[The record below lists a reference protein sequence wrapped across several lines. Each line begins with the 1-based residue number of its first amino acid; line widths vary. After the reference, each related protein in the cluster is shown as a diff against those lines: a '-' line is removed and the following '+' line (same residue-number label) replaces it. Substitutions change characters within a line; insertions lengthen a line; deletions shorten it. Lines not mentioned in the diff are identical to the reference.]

1 MKFLK
6 FLKFLKKIIL
16 GTIFFVIKEIFS
28 FLIKGFLF
36 LVILL
41 GIGGI
46 VLNEFFQKNK
56 IVIENESYIELDLA
70 REFKEKNKNLPE
82 ILKNEDI
89 NFYSLLKTFD
99 SIEKD
104 EKIKGVILKLDNLAL
119 NRGQIEELSEKLTSL
134 KEKNKIVYSYMTS
147 VDNRN
152 YSLAAK
158 SSEIFMPP
166 AMSANVNITGYYAEM
181 MYYKNLADRL
191 GIKVNVVHV
200 GDYKSCGEQYVK
212 DKMSPEYRENMERL
226 LNKVYD
232 NFVEDISED
241 RKLNKNLINER
252 ILAGDL
258 MVSEPYQLKKLGMV
272 DELMYYEQIKEFLGE
287 KKIVSL
293 EKYAQYVQSS
303 KKIDKKNSDKIA
315 IIYGEGTILM
325 GEEPRNL
332 SDQLTPNVIVSEL
345 DKALKDKN
353 VKGIV
358 LRINSPGGSALASAI
373 INNKIK
379 EVNKVKPVYVSIGG
393 VAASGGYYISANAKK
408 IFADKESLTGSI
420 GVVSLIPNIKELV
433 GKIDINVEELKKG
446 EYADIYSLTN
456 EVNKDKLD
464 KIYASNLKVYDE
476 FLNVVS
482 EGRDLNREYVHSIA
496 QGKVWLG
503 EEALELKLV
512 DEIGGIEATISGL
525 AKDLNLT
532 SYNVIEISESLD
544 YNSIL
549 KKYLPLMKISEK
561 IKSTFIEKELYFK
574 SLYYFPYN
582 I

>member
-1 MKFLK
+1 MKI
-6 FLKFLKKIIL
+6 LKFLKKIIL
-16 GTIFFVIKEIFS
+16 GTIFFITKEIFS

-36 LVILL
+36 LIIIL
-41 GIGGI
+41 GISGV
-46 VLNEFFQKNK
+46 VLNEFFKKDN
-56 IVIENESYIELDLA
+56 IIIENESYIEIDLA
-70 REFKEKNKNLPE
+70 REFREKTKNLPE
-82 ILKNEDI
+82 ILKNEDV

-119 NRGQIEELSEKLTSL
+119 NRGQIEELSKKIASL
-134 KEKNKIVYSYMTS
+134 KSNNKIIYSYMTS

-152 YSLAAK
+152 YSLATK
-158 SSEIFMPP
+158 SNEIFMPP
-166 AMSANVNITGYYAEM
+166 AMSANVNITGYYTEM
-181 MYYKNLADRL
+181 MYYKNLADKL

-200 GDYKSCGEQYVK
+200 GDYKSYGEQYVK
-212 DKMSPEYRENMERL
+212 DKMSPEYKENMERL

-232 NFVEDISED
+232 NFVDNISED
-241 RKLNKNLINER
+241 RRLNKNLINER

-272 DELMYYEQIKEFLGE
+272 DELMYYEQIKEFVG
-287 KKIVSL
+287 KKKVISL
-293 EKYAQYVQSS
+293 DKYLQYVYDN
-303 KKIDKKNSDKIA
+303 KKSTKKNNDKIA
-315 IIYGEGTILM
+315 IIYAEGTILM

-332 SDQLTPNVIVSEL
+332 SDQLTPNTIITEL
-345 DKALKDKN
+345 DKALKNKN
-353 VKGIV
+353 IKGIV
-358 LRINSPGGSALASAI
+358 LRVNSPGGSALASAV

-393 VAASGGYYISANAKK
+393 IAASGGYYISADAKK
-408 IFADKESLTGSI
+408 IFADKGSLTGSI
-420 GVVSLIPNIKELV
+420 GVVSLIPNVKELV
-433 GKIDINVEELKKG
+433 EKIDINIEELKKG

-456 EVNKDKLD
+456 EVTKDKLD

-512 DEIGGIEATISGL
+512 DEIGGIEDTISNL

-532 SYNVIEISESLD
+532 HYDVIEISESLD

-549 KKYLPLMKISEK
+549 KKYIPLIEVNDKIQS
-561 IKSTFIEKELYFK
+561 IFVEKELYFK

>member
-1 MKFLK
+1 MKI
-6 FLKFLKKIIL
+6 LKFLKKIIL
-16 GTIFFVIKEIFS
+16 GTIFFITKEIFS

-36 LVILL
+36 LIIIL
-41 GIGGI
+41 GISGV
-46 VLNEFFQKNK
+46 VLNEFFKKDN
-56 IVIENESYIELDLA
+56 IIIENESYIEIDLA
-70 REFKEKNKNLPE
+70 REFREKTKNLPE
-82 ILKNEDI
+82 ILKNEDV

-119 NRGQIEELSEKLTSL
+119 NRGQIEELSKKIASL
-134 KEKNKIVYSYMTS
+134 KSNNKIIYSYMTS

-152 YSLAAK
+152 YSLATK
-158 SSEIFMPP
+158 SNEIFMPP
-166 AMSANVNITGYYAEM
+166 TMSANVNITGYYTEM
-181 MYYKNLADRL
+181 MYYKNLADKL

-200 GDYKSCGEQYVK
+200 GDYKSYGEQYVK
-212 DKMSPEYRENMERL
+212 DKMSPEYKENMERL

-232 NFVEDISED
+232 NFVDNISED
-241 RKLNKNLINER
+241 RRLNKNLINER

-272 DELMYYEQIKEFLGE
+272 DELMYYEQIKEFVG
-287 KKIVSL
+287 KKKVISL
-293 EKYAQYVQSS
+293 DKYLQYVYDN
-303 KKIDKKNSDKIA
+303 KKSTKKNNDKIA
-315 IIYGEGTILM
+315 IIYAEGTILM

-332 SDQLTPNVIVSEL
+332 SDQLTPNTIITEL
-345 DKALKDKN
+345 DKALKNKN
-353 VKGIV
+353 IKGIV
-358 LRINSPGGSALASAI
+358 LRVNSPGGSALASAV

-393 VAASGGYYISANAKK
+393 IAASGGYYISADAKK
-408 IFADKESLTGSI
+408 IFADKGSLTGSI
-420 GVVSLIPNIKELV
+420 GVVSLIPNVKELV
-433 GKIDINVEELKKG
+433 EKIDINIEELKKG

-456 EVNKDKLD
+456 EVTKDKLD

-512 DEIGGIEATISGL
+512 DEIGGIEDTISNL

-532 SYNVIEISESLD
+532 HYDVIEISESLD

-549 KKYLPLMKISEK
+549 KKYIPLIEVNDKIQS
-561 IKSTFIEKELYFK
+561 IFVEKELYFK

>member
-1 MKFLK
+1 MKI
-6 FLKFLKKIIL
+6 LKFLKKIIL
-16 GTIFFVIKEIFS
+16 GTIFFITKEIFS

-36 LVILL
+36 LIIIL
-41 GIGGI
+41 GISGV
-46 VLNEFFQKNK
+46 VLNEFFKKDN
-56 IVIENESYIELDLA
+56 IIIENESYIEIDLA
-70 REFKEKNKNLPE
+70 REFREKTKNLPE
-82 ILKNEDI
+82 ILKNEDV

-119 NRGQIEELSEKLTSL
+119 NRGQIEELSKKIASL
-134 KEKNKIVYSYMTS
+134 KSNNKIIYSYMTS

-152 YSLAAK
+152 YSLATK
-158 SSEIFMPP
+158 SNEIFMPP
-166 AMSANVNITGYYAEM
+166 AMSANVNITGYYTEM
-181 MYYKNLADRL
+181 MYYKNLADKL

-200 GDYKSCGEQYVK
+200 GDYKSYGEQYVK
-212 DKMSPEYRENMERL
+212 DKMSPEYKENMERL

-232 NFVEDISED
+232 NFVDNISED
-241 RKLNKNLINER
+241 RRLNKNLINER

-272 DELMYYEQIKEFLGE
+272 DELMYYEQIKEFVG
-287 KKIVSL
+287 KKKVISL
-293 EKYAQYVQSS
+293 DKYLQYVYDN
-303 KKIDKKNSDKIA
+303 KKSTKKNNDKIA
-315 IIYGEGTILM
+315 IIYAEGTILM

-332 SDQLTPNVIVSEL
+332 SDQLTPNTIIAEL
-345 DKALKDKN
+345 DKALKNKN
-353 VKGIV
+353 IKGIV
-358 LRINSPGGSALASAI
+358 LRVNSPGGSALASAV

-393 VAASGGYYISANAKK
+393 IAASGGYYISADAKK
-408 IFADKESLTGSI
+408 IFADKGSLTGSI
-420 GVVSLIPNIKELV
+420 GVVSLIPNVKELV
-433 GKIDINVEELKKG
+433 EKIDINIEELKKG

-456 EVNKDKLD
+456 EVTKDKLD

-512 DEIGGIEATISGL
+512 DKIGGIEDTISNL

-532 SYNVIEISESLD
+532 HYDVIEISESLD

-549 KKYLPLMKISEK
+549 KKYIPLIEVNDKIQS
-561 IKSTFIEKELYFK
+561 IFVEKELYFK

>member
-1 MKFLK
+1 MKILK
-6 FLKFLKKIIL
+6 LLKKIIL
-16 GTIFFVIKEIFS
+16 GTIFFITKEIFS

-36 LVILL
+36 LIIIL
-41 GIGGI
+41 GISGV
-46 VLNEFFQKNK
+46 VLNEFFKKDN
-56 IVIENESYIELDLA
+56 IIIENESYIEIDLA
-70 REFKEKNKNLPE
+70 REFREKTKNLPE

-89 NFYSLLKTFD
+89 NFYSLLKTFN

-104 EKIKGVILKLDNLAL
+104 EQIKGVILKLDNLTL
-119 NRGQIEELSEKLTSL
+119 NRGQIEELNEKLTSL
-134 KEKNKIVYSYMTS
+134 KNNNKIIYSYMTS

-152 YSLAAK
+152 YSLATK

-166 AMSANVNITGYYAEM
+166 VMSANVNITGYYAEM
-181 MYYKNLADRL
+181 MYYKNLADKL

-200 GDYKSCGEQYVK
+200 GDYKSYGEQYVK
-212 DKMSPEYRENMERL
+212 DKMSPEYKENMERL
-226 LNKVYD
+226 LNKIFD
-232 NFVEDISED
+232 NFVDNISED
-241 RKLNKNLINER
+241 RRLNKNLINER

-272 DELMYYEQIKEFLGE
+272 DELMYYEQIKEFVG
-287 KKIVSL
+287 KKKVISL
-293 EKYAQYVQSS
+293 DKYLQYVYDN
-303 KKIDKKNSDKIA
+303 KKSTKKNNNKIA
-315 IIYGEGTILM
+315 IIYAEGTILM

-332 SDQLTPNVIVSEL
+332 SDQLTPNTIIAEL
-345 DKALKDKN
+345 DKALKNKN
-353 VKGIV
+353 IKGIV
-358 LRINSPGGSALASAI
+358 LRVNSPGGSALASAL

-393 VAASGGYYISANAKK
+393 IAASGGYYISADAKK
-408 IFADKESLTGSI
+408 IFADKGSLTGSI
-420 GVVSLIPNIKELV
+420 GVVSLIPNIKKLV
-433 GKIDINVEELKKG
+433 EKIDINIEELKKG

-456 EVNKDKLD
+456 EVTKDKLD

-503 EEALELKLV
+503 EEAFELKLV
-512 DEIGGIEATISGL
+512 DKIGGMEDTISNL

-532 SYNVIEISESLD
+532 HYDVIEISESLD

-549 KKYLPLMKISEK
+549 KKYIPLIEVNDKIQS
-561 IKSTFIEKELYFK
+561 IFFEKELYFK

>member
-1 MKFLK
+1 MKI
-6 FLKFLKKIIL
+6 LKFLKKIIL
-16 GTIFFVIKEIFS
+16 GTIFFITKEIFS

-36 LVILL
+36 LIIIL
-41 GIGGI
+41 GISGV
-46 VLNEFFQKNK
+46 VLNEFFKKDN
-56 IVIENESYIELDLA
+56 IIIENESYIEIDLA
-70 REFKEKNKNLPE
+70 REFREKTKNLPE
-82 ILKNEDI
+82 ILKNEDV

-119 NRGQIEELSEKLTSL
+119 NRGQIEELSKKIASL
-134 KEKNKIVYSYMTS
+134 KSNNKIIYSYMTS

-152 YSLAAK
+152 YSLASK
-158 SSEIFMPP
+158 SNEIFMPP
-166 AMSANVNITGYYAEM
+166 AMSANVNITGYYTEM
-181 MYYKNLADRL
+181 MYYKNLADKL

-200 GDYKSCGEQYVK
+200 GDYKSYGEQYVK
-212 DKMSPEYRENMERL
+212 DKMSPEYKENMERL

-232 NFVEDISED
+232 NFVDNISED
-241 RKLNKNLINER
+241 RRLNKNLINER

-272 DELMYYEQIKEFLGE
+272 DELMYYEQIKEFVG
-287 KKIVSL
+287 KKKVISL
-293 EKYAQYVQSS
+293 DKYLQYVYDN
-303 KKIDKKNSDKIA
+303 KKSTKKNNDKIA
-315 IIYGEGTILM
+315 IIYAEGTILM

-332 SDQLTPNVIVSEL
+332 SDQLTPNTIITEL
-345 DKALKDKN
+345 DKALKNKN
-353 VKGIV
+353 IKGIV
-358 LRINSPGGSALASAI
+358 LRVNSPGGSALASAV

-379 EVNKVKPVYVSIGG
+379 EVDKVKPVYVSIGG
-393 VAASGGYYISANAKK
+393 IAASGGYYISADAKK
-408 IFADKESLTGSI
+408 IFADKGSLTGSI
-420 GVVSLIPNIKELV
+420 GVVSLIPNVKELV
-433 GKIDINVEELKKG
+433 EKIDINIEELKKG

-456 EVNKDKLD
+456 EVTKDKLD

-512 DEIGGIEATISGL
+512 DEIGGIEDTISNL

-532 SYNVIEISESLD
+532 HYDVIEISESLD

-549 KKYLPLMKISEK
+549 KKYIPLIEVNDKIQS
-561 IKSTFIEKELYFK
+561 IFVEKELYFK

>member
-1 MKFLK
+1 MKI
-6 FLKFLKKIIL
+6 LKFLKKIIL
-16 GTIFFVIKEIFS
+16 GTIFFITKEIFS

-36 LVILL
+36 LIIIL
-41 GIGGI
+41 GISGV
-46 VLNEFFQKNK
+46 VLNEFFKKDN
-56 IVIENESYIELDLA
+56 IIIENESYIEIDLA
-70 REFKEKNKNLPE
+70 REFREKTKNLPE
-82 ILKNEDI
+82 ILKNEDV

-119 NRGQIEELSEKLTSL
+119 NRGQIEELSKKITSL
-134 KEKNKIVYSYMTS
+134 KSNNKIIYSYMTS

-152 YSLAAK
+152 YSLATK
-158 SSEIFMPP
+158 SNEIFMPP
-166 AMSANVNITGYYAEM
+166 AMSANVNITGYYTEM
-181 MYYKNLADRL
+181 MYYKNLADKL

-200 GDYKSCGEQYVK
+200 GDYKSYGEQYVK
-212 DKMSPEYRENMERL
+212 DKMSPEYKENMERL

-232 NFVEDISED
+232 NFVDNISED
-241 RKLNKNLINER
+241 RRLNKNLINER

-272 DELMYYEQIKEFLGE
+272 DELMYYEQIKEFVG
-287 KKIVSL
+287 KKKVISL
-293 EKYAQYVQSS
+293 DKYLQYVYDN
-303 KKIDKKNSDKIA
+303 KKSTKKNNDKIA
-315 IIYGEGTILM
+315 IIYAEGTILM

-332 SDQLTPNVIVSEL
+332 SDQLTPNTIIAEL
-345 DKALKDKN
+345 DKALKNKN
-353 VKGIV
+353 IKGIV
-358 LRINSPGGSALASAI
+358 LRVNSPGGSALASAV

-379 EVNKVKPVYVSIGG
+379 EVDKVKPVYVSIGG
-393 VAASGGYYISANAKK
+393 IAASGGYYISADAKK
-408 IFADKESLTGSI
+408 IFADKGSLTGSI
-420 GVVSLIPNIKELV
+420 GVVSLIPNVKELV
-433 GKIDINVEELKKG
+433 EKIDINIEELKKG

-456 EVNKDKLD
+456 EVTKDKLD

-512 DEIGGIEATISGL
+512 DEIGGIEDTISNL

-532 SYNVIEISESLD
+532 HYDIIEISESLD

-549 KKYLPLMKISEK
+549 KKYIPLIEVSDKIQS
-561 IKSTFIEKELYFK
+561 IFVEKELYFK

>member
-1 MKFLK
+1 MKI
-6 FLKFLKKIIL
+6 LKFLKKIIL
-16 GTIFFVIKEIFS
+16 GTIFFITKEIFS

-36 LVILL
+36 LIIIL
-41 GIGGI
+41 GISGV
-46 VLNEFFQKNK
+46 VLNEFFKKDN
-56 IVIENESYIELDLA
+56 IIIENESYIEIDLA
-70 REFKEKNKNLPE
+70 REFREKTKNLPE
-82 ILKNEDI
+82 ILKNEDV

-119 NRGQIEELSEKLTSL
+119 NRGQIEELSKKIASL
-134 KEKNKIVYSYMTS
+134 KSNNKIIYSYMTS

-152 YSLAAK
+152 YSLATK
-158 SSEIFMPP
+158 SNEIFMPP
-166 AMSANVNITGYYAEM
+166 VMSANVNITGYYTEM
-181 MYYKNLADRL
+181 MYYKNLADKL
-191 GIKVNVVHV
+191 GIKVNVIHV
-200 GDYKSCGEQYVK
+200 GDYKSYGEQYVK
-212 DKMSPEYRENMERL
+212 DKMSPEYKENMERL

-232 NFVEDISED
+232 NFVDNISED
-241 RKLNKNLINER
+241 RRLNKNLINER

-272 DELMYYEQIKEFLGE
+272 DELMYYEQIKEFVG
-287 KKIVSL
+287 KKKVISL
-293 EKYAQYVQSS
+293 DKYLQYVYDN
-303 KKIDKKNSDKIA
+303 KKSTKKNNDKIA
-315 IIYGEGTILM
+315 IIYAEGTILM

-332 SDQLTPNVIVSEL
+332 SDQLTPNTIIAEL
-345 DKALKDKN
+345 DKALKNKN
-353 VKGIV
+353 IKGIV
-358 LRINSPGGSALASAI
+358 LRVNSPGGSALASAV

-379 EVNKVKPVYVSIGG
+379 EVDKVKPVYVSIGG
-393 VAASGGYYISANAKK
+393 IAASGGYYISADAKK
-408 IFADKESLTGSI
+408 IFADKGSLTGSI
-420 GVVSLIPNIKELV
+420 GVVSLIPNVKELV
-433 GKIDINVEELKKG
+433 EKIDINIEELKKG

-456 EVNKDKLD
+456 EATKDKLD

-512 DEIGGIEATISGL
+512 DKIGGIEDTISNL

-532 SYNVIEISESLD
+532 HYDVIEISESLD

-549 KKYLPLMKISEK
+549 KKYIPLIEVNDKIQS
-561 IKSTFIEKELYFK
+561 IFVEKELYFK

>member
-1 MKFLK
+1 MKILR
-6 FLKFLKKIIL
+6 FLKKIIL
-16 GTIFFVIKEIFS
+16 GTIFFITKEIFS

-36 LVILL
+36 LIIIL
-41 GIGGI
+41 GISGV
-46 VLNEFFQKNK
+46 VLNEFFKKDN
-56 IVIENESYIELDLA
+56 IIIENESYIEIDLA
-70 REFKEKNKNLPE
+70 REFREKTKNLPE
-82 ILKNEDI
+82 ILKNEDV

-119 NRGQIEELSEKLTSL
+119 NRGQIEELSKKIASL
-134 KEKNKIVYSYMTS
+134 KSNNKIIYSYMTS

-152 YSLAAK
+152 YSLATK
-158 SSEIFMPP
+158 SNEIFMPP
-166 AMSANVNITGYYAEM
+166 AMSANVNITGYYTEM
-181 MYYKNLADRL
+181 MYYKNLADKL
-191 GIKVNVVHV
+191 GIKVNVIHV
-200 GDYKSCGEQYVK
+200 GDYKSYGEQYVK
-212 DKMSPEYRENMERL
+212 DKMSPEYKENMERL

-232 NFVEDISED
+232 NFVDNISED
-241 RKLNKNLINER
+241 RRLNKNLINER

-272 DELMYYEQIKEFLGE
+272 DELMYYEQIKEFVG
-287 KKIVSL
+287 KKKVISL
-293 EKYAQYVQSS
+293 DKYLQYVYDN
-303 KKIDKKNSDKIA
+303 KKSTKKNNDKIA
-315 IIYGEGTILM
+315 IIYAEGTILM

-332 SDQLTPNVIVSEL
+332 SDQLTPNTIIAEL
-345 DKALKDKN
+345 DKALKNKN
-353 VKGIV
+353 IKGIV
-358 LRINSPGGSALASAI
+358 LRVNSPGGSALASAV

-379 EVNKVKPVYVSIGG
+379 EVDKVKPVYVSIGG
-393 VAASGGYYISANAKK
+393 IAASGGYYISADAKK
-408 IFADKESLTGSI
+408 IFADKGSLTGSI
-420 GVVSLIPNIKELV
+420 GVVSLIPNVKELV
-433 GKIDINVEELKKG
+433 EKIDINIEELKKG

-456 EVNKDKLD
+456 EVTKDKLD

-512 DEIGGIEATISGL
+512 DEIGGIEDTISNL

-532 SYNVIEISESLD
+532 HYDIIEISESLD

-549 KKYLPLMKISEK
+549 KKYIPLIEVNDKIQS
-561 IKSTFIEKELYFK
+561 IFVEKELYFK

>member
-1 MKFLK
+1 MKILR
-6 FLKFLKKIIL
+6 FLKKIIL
-16 GTIFFVIKEIFS
+16 GTIFFITKEIFS

-36 LVILL
+36 LIIIL
-41 GIGGI
+41 GISGV
-46 VLNEFFQKNK
+46 VLNEFFKKDN
-56 IVIENESYIELDLA
+56 IIIENESYIEIDLA
-70 REFKEKNKNLPE
+70 REFREKTKNLPE
-82 ILKNEDI
+82 ILKNEDV

-119 NRGQIEELSEKLTSL
+119 NRGQIEELSKKIASL
-134 KEKNKIVYSYMTS
+134 KSNNKIIYSYMTS

-152 YSLAAK
+152 YSLATK
-158 SSEIFMPP
+158 SNEIFMPP
-166 AMSANVNITGYYAEM
+166 AMSANVNITGYYTEM
-181 MYYKNLADRL
+181 MYYKNLADKL
-191 GIKVNVVHV
+191 GIKVNVIHI
-200 GDYKSCGEQYVK
+200 GDYKSYGEQYVK
-212 DKMSPEYRENMERL
+212 DKMSPEYKENMERL

-232 NFVEDISED
+232 NFVDNISED
-241 RKLNKNLINER
+241 RRLNKNLINER

-272 DELMYYEQIKEFLGE
+272 DELMYYEQIKEFVG
-287 KKIVSL
+287 KKKVISL
-293 EKYAQYVQSS
+293 DKYLQYVYDN
-303 KKIDKKNSDKIA
+303 KKSTKKNNDKIA
-315 IIYGEGTILM
+315 IIYAEGTILM

-332 SDQLTPNVIVSEL
+332 SDQLTPNTIITEL
-345 DKALKDKN
+345 DKALKNKN
-353 VKGIV
+353 IKGIV
-358 LRINSPGGSALASAI
+358 LRVNSPGGSALASAV

-393 VAASGGYYISANAKK
+393 IAASGGYYISADAKK
-408 IFADKESLTGSI
+408 IFADKGSLTGSI
-420 GVVSLIPNIKELV
+420 GVVSLIPNVKELV
-433 GKIDINVEELKKG
+433 EKIDINIEELKKG

-456 EVNKDKLD
+456 EVTKDKLD

-512 DEIGGIEATISGL
+512 DEIGGIEDTISNL

-532 SYNVIEISESLD
+532 HYDVIEISESLD

-549 KKYLPLMKISEK
+549 KKYIPLIEVNDKIQS
-561 IKSTFIEKELYFK
+561 IFVEKELYFK

>member
-1 MKFLK
+1 MKILR
-6 FLKFLKKIIL
+6 FLKKIIL
-16 GTIFFVIKEIFS
+16 GTIFFITKEIFS

-36 LVILL
+36 LIIIL
-41 GIGGI
+41 GISGV
-46 VLNEFFQKNK
+46 VLNEFFKKDN
-56 IVIENESYIELDLA
+56 IIIENESYIEIDLA
-70 REFKEKNKNLPE
+70 REFREKTKNLPE
-82 ILKNEDI
+82 ILKNEDV

-119 NRGQIEELSEKLTSL
+119 NRGQIEELSKKIASL
-134 KEKNKIVYSYMTS
+134 KSNNKIIYSYMTS

-152 YSLAAK
+152 YSLASK
-158 SSEIFMPP
+158 SNEIFMPP
-166 AMSANVNITGYYAEM
+166 AMSANVNITGYYTEM
-181 MYYKNLADRL
+181 MYYKNLADKL
-191 GIKVNVVHV
+191 GIKVNVIHI
-200 GDYKSCGEQYVK
+200 GDYKSYGEQYVK
-212 DKMSPEYRENMERL
+212 DKMSPEYKENMERL

-232 NFVEDISED
+232 NFVDNISED
-241 RKLNKNLINER
+241 RRLNKNLINER

-272 DELMYYEQIKEFLGE
+272 DELMYYEQIKEFVG
-287 KKIVSL
+287 KKKVISL
-293 EKYAQYVQSS
+293 DKYLQYVYDN
-303 KKIDKKNSDKIA
+303 KKSTKKNNDKIA
-315 IIYGEGTILM
+315 IIYAEGTILM

-332 SDQLTPNVIVSEL
+332 SDQLTPNTIITEL
-345 DKALKDKN
+345 DKALKNKN
-353 VKGIV
+353 IKGIV
-358 LRINSPGGSALASAI
+358 LRVNSPGGSALASAV

-393 VAASGGYYISANAKK
+393 IAASGGYYISADAKK
-408 IFADKESLTGSI
+408 IFADKGSLTGSI
-420 GVVSLIPNIKELV
+420 GVVSLIPNVKELV
-433 GKIDINVEELKKG
+433 EKIDINIEELKKG

-456 EVNKDKLD
+456 EVTKDKLD

-512 DEIGGIEATISGL
+512 DKIGGIEDTISNL

-532 SYNVIEISESLD
+532 HYDVIEISESLD

-549 KKYLPLMKISEK
+549 KKYIPLIEVNDKIQS
-561 IKSTFIEKELYFK
+561 IFVEKELYFK

>member
-1 MKFLK
+1 MKILR
-6 FLKFLKKIIL
+6 FLKKIIL
-16 GTIFFVIKEIFS
+16 GTIFFITKEIFS

-36 LVILL
+36 LIIIL
-41 GIGGI
+41 GISGV
-46 VLNEFFQKNK
+46 VLNEFFKKDN
-56 IVIENESYIELDLA
+56 IIIENESYIEIDLA
-70 REFKEKNKNLPE
+70 REFREKTKNLPE
-82 ILKNEDI
+82 ILKNEDV

-119 NRGQIEELSEKLTSL
+119 NRGQIEELSKKIASL
-134 KEKNKIVYSYMTS
+134 KSNNKIIYSYMTS

-152 YSLAAK
+152 YSLATK
-158 SSEIFMPP
+158 SNEIFMPP
-166 AMSANVNITGYYAEM
+166 AMSANVNITGYYTEM
-181 MYYKNLADRL
+181 MYYKNLADKL

-200 GDYKSCGEQYVK
+200 GDYKSYGEQYVK
-212 DKMSPEYRENMERL
+212 DKMSPEYKENMERL

-232 NFVEDISED
+232 NFVDNISED
-241 RKLNKNLINER
+241 RRLNKNLINER

-258 MVSEPYQLKKLGMV
+258 IVSEPYQLKKLGMV
-272 DELMYYEQIKEFLGE
+272 DELMYYEQIKEFVG
-287 KKIVSL
+287 KKKVISL
-293 EKYAQYVQSS
+293 DKYLQYVYDN
-303 KKIDKKNSDKIA
+303 KKSTKKNNDKIA
-315 IIYGEGTILM
+315 IIYAEGTILM

-332 SDQLTPNVIVSEL
+332 SDQLTPNTIIAEL
-345 DKALKDKN
+345 DKALKNKN
-353 VKGIV
+353 IKGIV
-358 LRINSPGGSALASAI
+358 LRVNSPGGSALASAV

-379 EVNKVKPVYVSIGG
+379 EVDKVKPVYVSIGG
-393 VAASGGYYISANAKK
+393 IAASGGYYISADAKK
-408 IFADKESLTGSI
+408 IFADKGSLTGSI
-420 GVVSLIPNIKELV
+420 GVVSLIPNVKELV
-433 GKIDINVEELKKG
+433 EKIDINIEELKKG

-456 EVNKDKLD
+456 EVTKDKLD

-512 DEIGGIEATISGL
+512 DEIGGIEDTISNL

-532 SYNVIEISESLD
+532 HYDVIEISESLD

-549 KKYLPLMKISEK
+549 KKYIPLIEVNDKIQS
-561 IKSTFIEKELYFK
+561 IFVEKELYFK

>member
-1 MKFLK
+1 MKI
-6 FLKFLKKIIL
+6 LKFLKKIIL
-16 GTIFFVIKEIFS
+16 GTIFFITKEIFS

-36 LVILL
+36 LIIIL
-41 GIGGI
+41 GISGV
-46 VLNEFFQKNK
+46 VLNEFFKKDN
-56 IVIENESYIELDLA
+56 IIIENESYIEIDLA
-70 REFKEKNKNLPE
+70 REFREKTKNLPE
-82 ILKNEDI
+82 ILKNEDV

-119 NRGQIEELSEKLTSL
+119 NRGQIEELSKKIASL
-134 KEKNKIVYSYMTS
+134 KSNNKIIYSYMTS

-152 YSLAAK
+152 YSLATK
-158 SSEIFMPP
+158 SNEIFMPP
-166 AMSANVNITGYYAEM
+166 AMSANVNITGYYTEI
-181 MYYKNLADRL
+181 MYYKNLADKL
-191 GIKVNVVHV
+191 GIKVNVIHI
-200 GDYKSCGEQYVK
+200 GDYKSYGEQYVK
-212 DKMSPEYRENMERL
+212 DKMSPEYKENMERL

-232 NFVEDISED
+232 NFVDNISED
-241 RKLNKNLINER
+241 RRLNKNLINER

-272 DELMYYEQIKEFLGE
+272 DELMYYEQIKEFVG
-287 KKIVSL
+287 KKKVISL
-293 EKYAQYVQSS
+293 DKYLQYVYDN
-303 KKIDKKNSDKIA
+303 KKSTKKNNDKIA
-315 IIYGEGTILM
+315 IIYAEGTILM

-332 SDQLTPNVIVSEL
+332 SDQLTPNTIIAEL
-345 DKALKDKN
+345 DKALKNKN
-353 VKGIV
+353 IKGIV
-358 LRINSPGGSALASAI
+358 LRVNSPGGSALASAV

-393 VAASGGYYISANAKK
+393 IAASGGYYISADAKK

-433 GKIDINVEELKKG
+433 EKIDINIEELKKG

-456 EVNKDKLD
+456 EVTKDKLD

-512 DEIGGIEATISGL
+512 DEIGGIEDTISNL

-532 SYNVIEISESLD
+532 HYDVIEISESLD

-549 KKYLPLMKISEK
+549 KKYIPLIEVNDKIQS
-561 IKSTFIEKELYFK
+561 IFVEKELYFK

>member
-1 MKFLK
+1 MKI
-6 FLKFLKKIIL
+6 LKFLKKIIL
-16 GTIFFVIKEIFS
+16 GTIFFITKEIFS

-36 LVILL
+36 LIIIL
-41 GIGGI
+41 GISGV
-46 VLNEFFQKNK
+46 VLNEFFKKDN
-56 IVIENESYIELDLA
+56 IIIENESYIEIDLA
-70 REFKEKNKNLPE
+70 REFREKTKNLPE
-82 ILKNEDI
+82 ILKNEDV

-119 NRGQIEELSEKLTSL
+119 NRGQIEELSKKIASL
-134 KEKNKIVYSYMTS
+134 KSNNKIIYSYMTS

-152 YSLAAK
+152 YSLATK
-158 SSEIFMPP
+158 SNEIFMPP
-166 AMSANVNITGYYAEM
+166 AMSANVNITGYYTEM
-181 MYYKNLADRL
+181 MYYKNLADKL

-200 GDYKSCGEQYVK
+200 GDYKSYGEQYVK
-212 DKMSPEYRENMERL
+212 DKMSPEYKENMERL

-232 NFVEDISED
+232 NFVDNLSED
-241 RKLNKNLINER
+241 RRLNKNLINER

-272 DELMYYEQIKEFLGE
+272 DELMYYEQIKEFVG
-287 KKIVSL
+287 KKKVISL
-293 EKYAQYVQSS
+293 DKYLQYVYDN
-303 KKIDKKNSDKIA
+303 KKSTKKNNDKIA
-315 IIYGEGTILM
+315 IIYAEGTILM

-332 SDQLTPNVIVSEL
+332 SDQLTPNTIITEL
-345 DKALKDKN
+345 DKALKNKN
-353 VKGIV
+353 IKGIV
-358 LRINSPGGSALASAI
+358 LRVNSPGGSALASAV

-393 VAASGGYYISANAKK
+393 IAASGGYYISADAKK
-408 IFADKESLTGSI
+408 IFADKGSLTGSI

-433 GKIDINVEELKKG
+433 EKIDINIEELKKG

-456 EVNKDKLD
+456 EVTKDKLD

-512 DEIGGIEATISGL
+512 DEIGGIEDTISNL

-532 SYNVIEISESLD
+532 HYDVIEISESLD

-549 KKYLPLMKISEK
+549 KKYIPLIEVNDKIQS
-561 IKSTFIEKELYFK
+561 IFVEKELYFK

>member
-1 MKFLK
+1 MKILR
-6 FLKFLKKIIL
+6 FLKKIIL
-16 GTIFFVIKEIFS
+16 GTIFFITKEIFS

-36 LVILL
+36 LIIIL
-41 GIGGI
+41 GISGV
-46 VLNEFFQKNK
+46 VLNEFFKKDN
-56 IVIENESYIELDLA
+56 IIIENESYIEIDLA
-70 REFKEKNKNLPE
+70 REFREKTKNLPE
-82 ILKNEDI
+82 ILKNEDV

-119 NRGQIEELSEKLTSL
+119 NRGQIEELSKKIASL
-134 KEKNKIVYSYMTS
+134 KSNNKIIYSYMTS

-152 YSLAAK
+152 YSLATK
-158 SSEIFMPP
+158 SNEIFMPP
-166 AMSANVNITGYYAEM
+166 AMSANVNITGYYTEM
-181 MYYKNLADRL
+181 MYYKNLADKL

-200 GDYKSCGEQYVK
+200 GDYKSYGEQYVK
-212 DKMSPEYRENMERL
+212 DKMSPEYKENMERL

-232 NFVEDISED
+232 NFVDNISED
-241 RKLNKNLINER
+241 RRLNKNLINER

-272 DELMYYEQIKEFLGE
+272 DELMYYEQIKEFVG
-287 KKIVSL
+287 KKKVISL
-293 EKYAQYVQSS
+293 DKYLQYVYDN
-303 KKIDKKNSDKIA
+303 KKSTKKNNDKIA
-315 IIYGEGTILM
+315 IIYAEGTILM

-332 SDQLTPNVIVSEL
+332 SDQLTPNTIITEL
-345 DKALKDKN
+345 DKALKNKN
-353 VKGIV
+353 IKGIV
-358 LRINSPGGSALASAI
+358 LRVNSPGGSALASAV

-393 VAASGGYYISANAKK
+393 IAASGGYYISADAKK
-408 IFADKESLTGSI
+408 IFADKGSLTGSI

-433 GKIDINVEELKKG
+433 EKIDINIEELKKG

-456 EVNKDKLD
+456 EVTKDKLD

-512 DEIGGIEATISGL
+512 DEIGGIEDTISNL

-532 SYNVIEISESLD
+532 HYDVIEISESLD

-549 KKYLPLMKISEK
+549 KKYIPLIEVNDKIQS
-561 IKSTFIEKELYFK
+561 IFVEKELYFK

>member
-1 MKFLK
+1 MKI
-6 FLKFLKKIIL
+6 LKFLKKIIL
-16 GTIFFVIKEIFS
+16 GTIFFITKEIFS

-36 LVILL
+36 LIIIL
-41 GIGGI
+41 GISGV
-46 VLNEFFQKNK
+46 VLNEFFKKDN
-56 IVIENESYIELDLA
+56 IIIENESYIEIDLA
-70 REFKEKNKNLPE
+70 REFREKTKNLPE
-82 ILKNEDI
+82 ILKNEDV

-119 NRGQIEELSEKLTSL
+119 NRGQIEELSKKIASL
-134 KEKNKIVYSYMTS
+134 KSNNKIIYSYMTS

-152 YSLAAK
+152 YSLATK
-158 SSEIFMPP
+158 SNEIFMPP
-166 AMSANVNITGYYAEM
+166 AMSANVNITGYYTEM
-181 MYYKNLADRL
+181 MYYKNLTDKL
-191 GIKVNVVHV
+191 GIKVNVIHV
-200 GDYKSCGEQYVK
+200 GDYKSYGEQYVK
-212 DKMSPEYRENMERL
+212 DKMSPEYKENMERL

-232 NFVEDISED
+232 NFVDNISED
-241 RKLNKNLINER
+241 RRLNKNLINER

-272 DELMYYEQIKEFLGE
+272 DELMYYEQIKEFVG
-287 KKIVSL
+287 KKKVISL
-293 EKYAQYVQSS
+293 DKYLQYVYDN
-303 KKIDKKNSDKIA
+303 KKSTKKNNDKIA
-315 IIYGEGTILM
+315 IIYAEGTILM

-332 SDQLTPNVIVSEL
+332 SDQLTPNTIIAEL
-345 DKALKDKN
+345 DKALKNKN
-353 VKGIV
+353 IKGIV
-358 LRINSPGGSALASAI
+358 LRVNSPGGSALASAV

-379 EVNKVKPVYVSIGG
+379 EVDKVKPVYVSIGG
-393 VAASGGYYISANAKK
+393 IAASGGYYISADAKK

-420 GVVSLIPNIKELV
+420 GVVSLIPNVKELV
-433 GKIDINVEELKKG
+433 EKIDINIEELKKG

-456 EVNKDKLD
+456 EVTKDKLD

-512 DEIGGIEATISGL
+512 DEIGGIEDTISNL

-532 SYNVIEISESLD
+532 HYDVIEISESLD

-549 KKYLPLMKISEK
+549 KKYIPLIEVNDKIQS
-561 IKSTFIEKELYFK
+561 IFVEKELYFK

>member
-1 MKFLK
+1 MKILR
-6 FLKFLKKIIL
+6 FLKKIIL
-16 GTIFFVIKEIFS
+16 GTIFFITKEIFS

-36 LVILL
+36 LIIIL
-41 GIGGI
+41 GISGV
-46 VLNEFFQKNK
+46 VLNEFFKKDN
-56 IVIENESYIELDLA
+56 IIIENESYIEIDLA
-70 REFKEKNKNLPE
+70 REFREKTKNLPE
-82 ILKNEDI
+82 ILKNEDV

-119 NRGQIEELSEKLTSL
+119 NRGQIEELSKKIASL
-134 KEKNKIVYSYMTS
+134 KSNNKIIYSYMTS

-152 YSLAAK
+152 YSLATK
-158 SSEIFMPP
+158 SNEIFMPP
-166 AMSANVNITGYYAEM
+166 AMSANVNITGYYTEM
-181 MYYKNLADRL
+181 MYYKNLTDKL
-191 GIKVNVVHV
+191 GIKVNVIHV
-200 GDYKSCGEQYVK
+200 GDYKSYGEQYVK
-212 DKMSPEYRENMERL
+212 DKMSPEYKENMERL

-232 NFVEDISED
+232 NFVDNISED
-241 RKLNKNLINER
+241 RRLNKNLINER

-272 DELMYYEQIKEFLGE
+272 DELMYYEQIKEFVG
-287 KKIVSL
+287 KKKVISL
-293 EKYAQYVQSS
+293 DKYLQYVYDN
-303 KKIDKKNSDKIA
+303 KKSTKKNNDKIA
-315 IIYGEGTILM
+315 IIYAEGTILM

-332 SDQLTPNVIVSEL
+332 SDQLTPNTIIAEL
-345 DKALKDKN
+345 DKALKNKN
-353 VKGIV
+353 IKGIV
-358 LRINSPGGSALASAI
+358 LRVNSPGGSALASAV

-379 EVNKVKPVYVSIGG
+379 EVDKVKPVYVSIGG
-393 VAASGGYYISANAKK
+393 IAASGGYYISVDAKK
-408 IFADKESLTGSI
+408 IFADKGSLTGSI
-420 GVVSLIPNIKELV
+420 GVVSLIPNVKELV
-433 GKIDINVEELKKG
+433 EKIDINIEELKKG

-456 EVNKDKLD
+456 EVTKDKLD

-512 DEIGGIEATISGL
+512 DEIGGIEDTISNL

-532 SYNVIEISESLD
+532 HYDVIEISESLD

-549 KKYLPLMKISEK
+549 KKYIPLIEVNDKIQS
-561 IKSTFIEKELYFK
+561 IFVEKELYFK

>member
-1 MKFLK
+1 MKI
-6 FLKFLKKIIL
+6 LKFLKKIIL
-16 GTIFFVIKEIFS
+16 GTIFFITKEIFS

-36 LVILL
+36 LIIIL
-41 GIGGI
+41 GISGV
-46 VLNEFFQKNK
+46 VLNEFFKKDN
-56 IVIENESYIELDLA
+56 IIIENESYIEIDLA
-70 REFKEKNKNLPE
+70 REFREKTKNLPE
-82 ILKNEDI
+82 ILKNEDV

-119 NRGQIEELSEKLTSL
+119 NRGQIEELSKKIASL
-134 KEKNKIVYSYMTS
+134 KSNNKIIYSYMTS

-152 YSLAAK
+152 YSLATK
-158 SSEIFMPP
+158 SNEIFMPP
-166 AMSANVNITGYYAEM
+166 AMSANVNITGYYTEM
-181 MYYKNLADRL
+181 MYYKNLADKL

-200 GDYKSCGEQYVK
+200 GDYKSYGEQYVK
-212 DKMSPEYRENMERL
+212 DKMSPEYKENMERL
-226 LNKVYD
+226 LNKVYY
-232 NFVEDISED
+232 NFVDNISED
-241 RKLNKNLINER
+241 RRLNKNLINER

-272 DELMYYEQIKEFLGE
+272 DELMYYEQIKEFVG
-287 KKIVSL
+287 KKKVISL
-293 EKYAQYVQSS
+293 DKYLQYVYDN
-303 KKIDKKNSDKIA
+303 KKSTKKNNDKIA
-315 IIYGEGTILM
+315 IIYAEGTILM

-332 SDQLTPNVIVSEL
+332 SDQLTPNTIIAEL
-345 DKALKDKN
+345 DKALKNKN
-353 VKGIV
+353 IKGIV
-358 LRINSPGGSALASAI
+358 LRVNSPGGSALASAV

-393 VAASGGYYISANAKK
+393 IAASGGYYISADAKK
-408 IFADKESLTGSI
+408 IFADKGSLTGSI

-433 GKIDINVEELKKG
+433 EKIDINIEELKKG

-456 EVNKDKLD
+456 EVTKDKLD

-512 DEIGGIEATISGL
+512 DKIGGIEDTISNL

-532 SYNVIEISESLD
+532 HYDVIEISESLD

-549 KKYLPLMKISEK
+549 KKYIPLIEVNDKIQS
-561 IKSTFIEKELYFK
+561 IFVEKELYFK

>member
-1 MKFLK
+1 MKILR
-6 FLKFLKKIIL
+6 FLKKIIL
-16 GTIFFVIKEIFS
+16 GTIFFITKEIFS

-36 LVILL
+36 LIIIL
-41 GIGGI
+41 GISGV
-46 VLNEFFQKNK
+46 VLNEFFKKDN
-56 IVIENESYIELDLA
+56 IIIENESYIEIDLA
-70 REFKEKNKNLPE
+70 REFREKTKNLPE
-82 ILKNEDI
+82 ILKNEDV

-119 NRGQIEELSEKLTSL
+119 NRGQIEELSKKIASL
-134 KEKNKIVYSYMTS
+134 KSNNKIIYSYMTS

-152 YSLAAK
+152 YSLASK
-158 SSEIFMPP
+158 SNEIFMPP
-166 AMSANVNITGYYAEM
+166 AMSANVNITGYYTEM
-181 MYYKNLADRL
+181 MYYKNLADKL
-191 GIKVNVVHV
+191 GIKVNVIHV
-200 GDYKSCGEQYVK
+200 GDYKSYGEQYVK
-212 DKMSPEYRENMERL
+212 DKMSPEYKENMERL

-232 NFVEDISED
+232 NFVDNISED
-241 RKLNKNLINER
+241 RRLNKNLINER

-272 DELMYYEQIKEFLGE
+272 DELMYYEQIKEFVG
-287 KKIVSL
+287 KKKVISL
-293 EKYAQYVQSS
+293 DKYLQYVYDN
-303 KKIDKKNSDKIA
+303 KKSTKKNNDKIA
-315 IIYGEGTILM
+315 IIYAEGTILM

-332 SDQLTPNVIVSEL
+332 SDQLTPNTIITEL
-345 DKALKDKN
+345 DKALKNKN
-353 VKGIV
+353 IKGIV
-358 LRINSPGGSALASAI
+358 LRVNSPGGSALASAV

-393 VAASGGYYISANAKK
+393 IAASGGYYISADAKK

-420 GVVSLIPNIKELV
+420 GVVSLIPNVKELV
-433 GKIDINVEELKKG
+433 EKIDINIEELKKG

-456 EVNKDKLD
+456 EVTKDKLD

-512 DEIGGIEATISGL
+512 DEIGGIEDTISNL

-532 SYNVIEISESLD
+532 HYDVIEISESLD

-549 KKYLPLMKISEK
+549 KKYIPLIEVNDKIQS
-561 IKSTFIEKELYFK
+561 IFVEKELYFK

>member
-1 MKFLK
+1 MKILK
-6 FLKFLKKIIL
+6 FFKKIIL
-16 GTIFFVIKEIFS
+16 GTIFFITKEIFS

-36 LVILL
+36 LIIIL
-41 GIGGI
+41 GISGV
-46 VLNEFFQKNK
+46 VLNEFFKKDN
-56 IVIENESYIELDLA
+56 IIIENESYIEIDLA
-70 REFKEKNKNLPE
+70 REFREKTKNLPE
-82 ILKNEDI
+82 ILKNEDV

-119 NRGQIEELSEKLTSL
+119 NRGQIEELSKKIASL
-134 KEKNKIVYSYMTS
+134 KSNNKIIYSYMTS

-152 YSLAAK
+152 YSLATK
-158 SSEIFMPP
+158 SNEIFMPP
-166 AMSANVNITGYYAEM
+166 AMSANVNITGYYTEM
-181 MYYKNLADRL
+181 MYYKNLADKL
-191 GIKVNVVHV
+191 GIKVNVIHI
-200 GDYKSCGEQYVK
+200 GDYKSYGEQYVK
-212 DKMSPEYRENMERL
+212 DKMSPEYKENMERL

-232 NFVEDISED
+232 NFVDNLSED
-241 RKLNKNLINER
+241 RRLNKNLINER

-272 DELMYYEQIKEFLGE
+272 DELMYYEQIKEFVG
-287 KKIVSL
+287 KKKVISL
-293 EKYAQYVQSS
+293 DKYLQYVYDN
-303 KKIDKKNSDKIA
+303 KKSTKKNNDKIA
-315 IIYGEGTILM
+315 IIYAEGTILM

-332 SDQLTPNVIVSEL
+332 SDQLTPNTIITEL
-345 DKALKDKN
+345 DKALKNKN
-353 VKGIV
+353 IKGIV
-358 LRINSPGGSALASAI
+358 LRVNSPGGSALASAV
-373 INNKIK
+373 INNKMK

-393 VAASGGYYISANAKK
+393 IAASGGYYISADAKK
-408 IFADKESLTGSI
+408 IFADKGSLTGSI
-420 GVVSLIPNIKELV
+420 GVVSLIPNVKELV
-433 GKIDINVEELKKG
+433 EKIDINIEELKKG

-456 EVNKDKLD
+456 EVTKDKLD

-512 DEIGGIEATISGL
+512 DKIGGIEDTISNL

-532 SYNVIEISESLD
+532 HYDVIEISESLD

-549 KKYLPLMKISEK
+549 KKYIPLIEVNDKIQS
-561 IKSTFIEKELYFK
+561 IFVEKELYFK

>member
-1 MKFLK
+1 MKILR
-6 FLKFLKKIIL
+6 FLKKIIL
-16 GTIFFVIKEIFS
+16 GTIFFITKEIFS

-36 LVILL
+36 LIIIL
-41 GIGGI
+41 GISGV
-46 VLNEFFQKNK
+46 VLNEFFKKDN
-56 IVIENESYIELDLA
+56 IIIENESYIEIDLA
-70 REFKEKNKNLPE
+70 REFREKTKNLPE
-82 ILKNEDI
+82 ILKNEDV
-89 NFYSLLKTFD
+89 NFYSLLITFD

-119 NRGQIEELSEKLTSL
+119 NRGQIEELSKKIASL
-134 KEKNKIVYSYMTS
+134 KSNNKIIYSYMTS
-147 VDNRN
+147 VDNKN
-152 YSLAAK
+152 YSLATK
-158 SSEIFMPP
+158 SNEIFMPP
-166 AMSANVNITGYYAEM
+166 AMSANVNITGYYTEM
-181 MYYKNLADRL
+181 MYYKNLADKL

-200 GDYKSCGEQYVK
+200 GDYKSYGEQYVK
-212 DKMSPEYRENMERL
+212 DKMSPEYKENMERL

-232 NFVEDISED
+232 NFVDNLSED
-241 RKLNKNLINER
+241 RRLNKNLINER

-272 DELMYYEQIKEFLGE
+272 DELMYYEQIKEFVG
-287 KKIVSL
+287 KKKVISL
-293 EKYAQYVQSS
+293 DKYLQYVYDN
-303 KKIDKKNSDKIA
+303 KKSTKKNNDKIA
-315 IIYGEGTILM
+315 IIYAEGTILM

-332 SDQLTPNVIVSEL
+332 SDQLTPNTIIAEL
-345 DKALKDKN
+345 DKALKNKN
-353 VKGIV
+353 IKGIV
-358 LRINSPGGSALASAI
+358 LRVNSPGGSALASAV
-373 INNKIK
+373 INNKMK

-393 VAASGGYYISANAKK
+393 IAASGGYYISADAKK

-420 GVVSLIPNIKELV
+420 GVVSLIPNVKELV
-433 GKIDINVEELKKG
+433 EKIDINIEELKKG

-456 EVNKDKLD
+456 EVTKDKLD

-512 DEIGGIEATISGL
+512 DKIGGIEDTISNL

-532 SYNVIEISESLD
+532 HYDVIEISESLD

-549 KKYLPLMKISEK
+549 KKYIPLIEVNDKIQS
-561 IKSTFIEKELYFK
+561 IFVEKELYFK

>member
-1 MKFLK
+1 MKILR
-6 FLKFLKKIIL
+6 FLKKIIL
-16 GTIFFVIKEIFS
+16 GTIFFITKEIFS

-36 LVILL
+36 LIIIL
-41 GIGGI
+41 GISGV
-46 VLNEFFQKNK
+46 VLNEFFKKDN
-56 IVIENESYIELDLA
+56 IIIENESYIEIDLA
-70 REFKEKNKNLPE
+70 REFREKTKNLPE
-82 ILKNEDI
+82 ILKNEDV

-119 NRGQIEELSEKLTSL
+119 NRGQIEELSKKIASL
-134 KEKNKIVYSYMTS
+134 KSNNKIIYSYMTS

-152 YSLAAK
+152 YSLATK
-158 SSEIFMPP
+158 SNEIFMPP
-166 AMSANVNITGYYAEM
+166 AMSANVNITGYYTEM
-181 MYYKNLADRL
+181 MYYKNLADKL

-200 GDYKSCGEQYVK
+200 GDYKSYGEQYVK
-212 DKMSPEYRENMERL
+212 DKMSPEYKENMERL

-232 NFVEDISED
+232 NFVDNISED
-241 RKLNKNLINER
+241 RRLNKNLINER

-272 DELMYYEQIKEFLGE
+272 DELMYYEQIKEFVG
-287 KKIVSL
+287 KKKVISL
-293 EKYAQYVQSS
+293 DKYLQYVYDN
-303 KKIDKKNSDKIA
+303 KKSTKKNNDKIA
-315 IIYGEGTILM
+315 IIYAEGTILM

-332 SDQLTPNVIVSEL
+332 SDQLTPNTIIAEL
-345 DKALKDKN
+345 DKALKNKN
-353 VKGIV
+353 IKGIV
-358 LRINSPGGSALASAI
+358 LRVNSPGGSALASAV

-379 EVNKVKPVYVSIGG
+379 EVDKVKPVYVSIGG
-393 VAASGGYYISANAKK
+393 IAASGGYYISADAKK
-408 IFADKESLTGSI
+408 IFADKGSLTGSI
-420 GVVSLIPNIKELV
+420 GVVSLIPNVKELV
-433 GKIDINVEELKKG
+433 EKIDINIEELKKG

-456 EVNKDKLD
+456 EVTKDKLD

-512 DEIGGIEATISGL
+512 DEIGGIEDTISNL

-532 SYNVIEISESLD
+532 HYDVIEISESLD

-549 KKYLPLMKISEK
+549 KKYIPLIEVNDKIQS
-561 IKSTFIEKELYFK
+561 IFVEKELYFK

>member
-1 MKFLK
+1 MKILR
-6 FLKFLKKIIL
+6 FLKKIIL
-16 GTIFFVIKEIFS
+16 GTIFFITKEIFS

-36 LVILL
+36 LIIIL
-41 GIGGI
+41 GISGV
-46 VLNEFFQKNK
+46 VLNEFFKKDN
-56 IVIENESYIELDLA
+56 IIIENESYIEIDLA
-70 REFKEKNKNLPE
+70 REFREKTKNLPE
-82 ILKNEDI
+82 ILKNEDV
-89 NFYSLLKTFD
+89 NFYSLLITFD

-119 NRGQIEELSEKLTSL
+119 NRGQIEELSKKIASL
-134 KEKNKIVYSYMTS
+134 KSNNKIIYSYMTS
-147 VDNRN
+147 VDNKN
-152 YSLAAK
+152 YSLATK
-158 SSEIFMPP
+158 SNEIFMPP
-166 AMSANVNITGYYAEM
+166 AMSANVNITGYYTEM
-181 MYYKNLADRL
+181 MYYKNLADKL
-191 GIKVNVVHV
+191 GIKVNVIHV
-200 GDYKSCGEQYVK
+200 GDYKSYGEQYVK
-212 DKMSPEYRENMERL
+212 DKMSPEYKENMERL

-232 NFVEDISED
+232 NFLDNISED
-241 RKLNKNLINER
+241 RRLNKNLINER

-272 DELMYYEQIKEFLGE
+272 DELMYYEQIKEFVG
-287 KKIVSL
+287 KKKVISL
-293 EKYAQYVQSS
+293 DKYLQYVYDN
-303 KKIDKKNSDKIA
+303 KKSTKKNNDKIA
-315 IIYGEGTILM
+315 IIYAEGTILM

-332 SDQLTPNVIVSEL
+332 SDQLTPNTIIAEL
-345 DKALKDKN
+345 DKALKNKN
-353 VKGIV
+353 IKGIV
-358 LRINSPGGSALASAI
+358 LRVNSPGGSALASAV

-393 VAASGGYYISANAKK
+393 IAASGGYYISADAKK

-420 GVVSLIPNIKELV
+420 GVVSLIPNVKELV
-433 GKIDINVEELKKG
+433 EKIDINIEELKKG

-456 EVNKDKLD
+456 EVTKDKLD

-512 DEIGGIEATISGL
+512 DEIGGIEDTISNL

-532 SYNVIEISESLD
+532 HYDVIEISESLD

-549 KKYLPLMKISEK
+549 KKYIPLIEVNDKIQS
-561 IKSTFIEKELYFK
+561 IFVEKELYFK

>member
-1 MKFLK
+1 MKILR
-6 FLKFLKKIIL
+6 FLKKIIL
-16 GTIFFVIKEIFS
+16 GTIFFITKEIFS

-36 LVILL
+36 LIIIL
-41 GIGGI
+41 GISGV
-46 VLNEFFQKNK
+46 VLNEFFKKDN
-56 IVIENESYIELDLA
+56 IIIENESYIEIDLA
-70 REFKEKNKNLPE
+70 REFREKTKNLPE
-82 ILKNEDI
+82 ILKNEDV

-119 NRGQIEELSEKLTSL
+119 NRGQIEELSKKIASL
-134 KEKNKIVYSYMTS
+134 KSNNKIIYSYMTS

-152 YSLAAK
+152 YSLATK
-158 SSEIFMPP
+158 SNEIFMPP
-166 AMSANVNITGYYAEM
+166 AMSANVNITGYYTEM
-181 MYYKNLADRL
+181 MYYKNLTDKL
-191 GIKVNVVHV
+191 GIKVNVIHV
-200 GDYKSCGEQYVK
+200 GDYKSYGEQYVK
-212 DKMSPEYRENMERL
+212 DKMSPEYKENMERL

-232 NFVEDISED
+232 NFVDNISED
-241 RKLNKNLINER
+241 RRLNKNLINER

-272 DELMYYEQIKEFLGE
+272 DELMYYEQIKEFVG
-287 KKIVSL
+287 KKKVISL
-293 EKYAQYVQSS
+293 DKYLQYVYDN
-303 KKIDKKNSDKIA
+303 KKSTKKNNDKIA
-315 IIYGEGTILM
+315 IIYAEGTILM

-332 SDQLTPNVIVSEL
+332 SDQLTPNTIIAEL
-345 DKALKDKN
+345 DKALKNKN
-353 VKGIV
+353 IKGIV
-358 LRINSPGGSALASAI
+358 LRVNSPGGSALASAV

-393 VAASGGYYISANAKK
+393 IAASGGYYISADAKK
-408 IFADKESLTGSI
+408 IFADKGSLTGSI
-420 GVVSLIPNIKELV
+420 GVVSLIPNVKELV
-433 GKIDINVEELKKG
+433 EKIDINIEELKKG

-456 EVNKDKLD
+456 EVTKDKLD

-512 DEIGGIEATISGL
+512 DEIGGIEDTISNL

-532 SYNVIEISESLD
+532 HYDVIEISESLD

-549 KKYLPLMKISEK
+549 KKYIPLIEVNDKIQS
-561 IKSTFIEKELYFK
+561 IFVEKELYFK

>member
-1 MKFLK
+1 MKF
-6 FLKFLKKIIL
+6 FKFLKKIIF

-36 LVILL
+36 LIILF
-41 GIGGI
+41 GISGI
-46 VLNEFFQKNK
+46 ILNEILEKDS
-56 IVIENESYIELDLA
+56 ITLENESYIELDLA

-104 EKIKGVILKLDNLAL
+104 EKVKGVILKLDNLAL

-134 KEKNKIVYSYMTS
+134 KAKNKMVYSYMTS

-152 YSLAAK
+152 YSLATK

-200 GDYKSCGEQYVK
+200 GDYKSYGEQYVK
-212 DKMSPEYRENMERL
+212 DKMSPEYKENMERL

-232 NFVEDISED
+232 NFVKNISKD
-241 RKLNKNLINER
+241 RKLNENLINER

-272 DELMYYEQIKEFLGE
+272 DELVYYEQLKEFLG
-287 KKIVSL
+287 KKKVVSL

-303 KKIDKKNSDKIA
+303 KKIGRKNSDKIA
-315 IIYGEGTILM
+315 IIYAEGTILM

-332 SDQLTPNVIVSEL
+332 SDQLTPNVMVSEL

-358 LRINSPGGSALASAI
+358 LRVNSPGGSALASAI

-393 VAASGGYYISANAKK
+393 EAASGGYYISADAKK
-408 IFADKESLTGSI
+408 IFADRGSLTGSI

-456 EVNKDKLD
+456 EINKDKLD

-512 DEIGGIEATISGL
+512 DEIGGIEATINGL
-525 AKDLNLT
+525 AKDLNIT
-532 SYNVIEISESLD
+532 NYNVIEISESLD

-549 KKYLPLMKISEK
+549 KKYLPLMKLSEK
-561 IKSTFIEKELYFK
+561 IQSTFVEKELYFK

>member
-1 MKFLK
+1 MKI
-6 FLKFLKKIIL
+6 LKFLKKIIL
-16 GTIFFVIKEIFS
+16 GTIFFITKEIFS

-36 LVILL
+36 LIIIL
-41 GIGGI
+41 GISGV
-46 VLNEFFQKNK
+46 VLNEFFKKDN
-56 IVIENESYIELDLA
+56 IIIENESYIEIDLA
-70 REFKEKNKNLPE
+70 REFREKTKNLPE
-82 ILKNEDI
+82 ILKNEDV

-119 NRGQIEELSEKLTSL
+119 NRGQIEELSKKIASL
-134 KEKNKIVYSYMTS
+134 KSNNKIIYSYMTS

-152 YSLAAK
+152 YSLASK
-158 SSEIFMPP
+158 SNEIFMPP
-166 AMSANVNITGYYAEM
+166 AMSANVNITGYYTEM
-181 MYYKNLADRL
+181 MYYKNLADKL
-191 GIKVNVVHV
+191 GIKVNVIHI
-200 GDYKSCGEQYVK
+200 GDYKSYGEQYVK
-212 DKMSPEYRENMERL
+212 DKMSPEYKENMERL

-232 NFVEDISED
+232 NFVDNISED
-241 RKLNKNLINER
+241 RRLNKNLINER

-272 DELMYYEQIKEFLGE
+272 DELMYYEQIKEFVG
-287 KKIVSL
+287 KKKVISL
-293 EKYAQYVQSS
+293 DKYLQYVYDN
-303 KKIDKKNSDKIA
+303 KKSTKKNNDKIA
-315 IIYGEGTILM
+315 IIYAEGTILM

-332 SDQLTPNVIVSEL
+332 SDQLTLNTIITEL
-345 DKALKDKN
+345 DKALKNKN
-353 VKGIV
+353 IKGIV
-358 LRINSPGGSALASAI
+358 LRVNSPGGSALASAV

-393 VAASGGYYISANAKK
+393 IAASGGYYISADAKK
-408 IFADKESLTGSI
+408 IFADKGSLTGSI
-420 GVVSLIPNIKELV
+420 GVVSLIPNVKELV
-433 GKIDINVEELKKG
+433 EKIDINIEELKKG

-456 EVNKDKLD
+456 EVTKDKLD

-512 DEIGGIEATISGL
+512 DEIGGIEDTISNL

-532 SYNVIEISESLD
+532 HYDVIEISESLD

-549 KKYLPLMKISEK
+549 KKYIPLIEVNDKIQS
-561 IKSTFIEKELYFK
+561 IFVEKELYFK

>member
-1 MKFLK
+1 MKI
-6 FLKFLKKIIL
+6 LKFLKKIIL
-16 GTIFFVIKEIFS
+16 GTIFFITKEIFS

-36 LVILL
+36 LIIIL
-41 GIGGI
+41 GISGV
-46 VLNEFFQKNK
+46 VLNEFFKKDN
-56 IVIENESYIELDLA
+56 IIIENESYIEIDLA
-70 REFKEKNKNLPE
+70 REFREKTKNLPE
-82 ILKNEDI
+82 ILKNEDV

-119 NRGQIEELSEKLTSL
+119 NRGQIEELSKKIASL
-134 KEKNKIVYSYMTS
+134 KSNNKIIYSYMTS

-152 YSLAAK
+152 YSLATK
-158 SSEIFMPP
+158 SNEIFMPP
-166 AMSANVNITGYYAEM
+166 AMSANVNITGYYTEM
-181 MYYKNLADRL
+181 MYYKNLTDKL
-191 GIKVNVVHV
+191 GIKVNVIHV
-200 GDYKSCGEQYVK
+200 GDYKSYGEQYVK
-212 DKMSPEYRENMERL
+212 DKMSPEYKENMERL

-232 NFVEDISED
+232 NFVDNISED
-241 RKLNKNLINER
+241 RRLNKNLINER

-272 DELMYYEQIKEFLGE
+272 DELMYYEQIKEFVG
-287 KKIVSL
+287 KKKVISL
-293 EKYAQYVQSS
+293 DKYLQYVYDN
-303 KKIDKKNSDKIA
+303 KKSTKKNNDKIA
-315 IIYGEGTILM
+315 IIYAEGTILM

-332 SDQLTPNVIVSEL
+332 SDQLTPNTIIAEL
-345 DKALKDKN
+345 DKALKNKN
-353 VKGIV
+353 IKGIV
-358 LRINSPGGSALASAI
+358 LRVNSPGGSALASAV

-379 EVNKVKPVYVSIGG
+379 EVDKVKPVYVSIGG
-393 VAASGGYYISANAKK
+393 IAASGGYYISADAKK

-420 GVVSLIPNIKELV
+420 GVVSLIPNVKELV
-433 GKIDINVEELKKG
+433 EKIDINIEELKKG

-456 EVNKDKLD
+456 EVTKDKLD

-512 DEIGGIEATISGL
+512 DEIGGIEDTISNL

-532 SYNVIEISESLD
+532 HYDVIEISESLD

-549 KKYLPLMKISEK
+549 KKYIPLIEVNDKIQS
-561 IKSTFIEKELYFK
+561 IFIEKELYFK

>member
-1 MKFLK
+1 MKI
-6 FLKFLKKIIL
+6 LKFLKKIIL
-16 GTIFFVIKEIFS
+16 GTIFFITKEIFS

-36 LVILL
+36 LIIIL
-41 GIGGI
+41 GISGV
-46 VLNEFFQKNK
+46 VLNEFFKKDN
-56 IVIENESYIELDLA
+56 IIIENESYIEIDLV
-70 REFKEKNKNLPE
+70 REFREKTKNLPE
-82 ILKNEDI
+82 ILKNEDV

-119 NRGQIEELSEKLTSL
+119 NRGQIEELSKKIASL
-134 KEKNKIVYSYMTS
+134 KSNNKIIYSYMTS

-152 YSLAAK
+152 YSLATK
-158 SSEIFMPP
+158 SNEIFMPP
-166 AMSANVNITGYYAEM
+166 AMSANVNITGYYTEM
-181 MYYKNLADRL
+181 MYYKNLADKL

-200 GDYKSCGEQYVK
+200 GDYKSYGEQYVK
-212 DKMSPEYRENMERL
+212 DKMSPEYKENMERL
-226 LNKVYD
+226 LNKIYD
-232 NFVEDISED
+232 NFVDNISED
-241 RKLNKNLINER
+241 RRLNKNLINER

-272 DELMYYEQIKEFLGE
+272 DELMYYEQIKEFVG
-287 KKIVSL
+287 KKKVISL
-293 EKYAQYVQSS
+293 DKYLQYVYDN
-303 KKIDKKNSDKIA
+303 KKSTKKNNDKIA
-315 IIYGEGTILM
+315 IIYAEGTILM

-332 SDQLTPNVIVSEL
+332 SDQLTPNTIITEL
-345 DKALKDKN
+345 DKALKNKN

-358 LRINSPGGSALASAI
+358 LRVNSPGGSALASAI

-393 VAASGGYYISANAKK
+393 IAASGGYYISADAKK
-408 IFADKESLTGSI
+408 IFADKGSLTGSI
-420 GVVSLIPNIKELV
+420 GVVSLIPNVKELV
-433 GKIDINVEELKKG
+433 EKIDINIEELKKG

-512 DEIGGIEATISGL
+512 DKIGGIEDTISNL

-532 SYNVIEISESLD
+532 HYDVIEISESLD

-549 KKYLPLMKISEK
+549 KKYIPLIEVNEK
-561 IKSTFIEKELYFK
+561 IQSTFVEKELYFK

>member
-1 MKFLK
+1 MKILK
-6 FLKFLKKIIL
+6 FFKKIIL
-16 GTIFFVIKEIFS
+16 GTIFFITKEIFS

-36 LVILL
+36 LIIIL
-41 GIGGI
+41 GISGV
-46 VLNEFFQKNK
+46 VLNEFFKKDN
-56 IVIENESYIELDLA
+56 IIIENESYIEIDLA
-70 REFKEKNKNLPE
+70 REFREKTKNLPE
-82 ILKNEDI
+82 ILKNEDV

-119 NRGQIEELSEKLTSL
+119 NRGQIEELSKKIASL
-134 KEKNKIVYSYMTS
+134 KSNNKIIYSYMTS

-152 YSLAAK
+152 YSLATK
-158 SSEIFMPP
+158 SNEIFMPP
-166 AMSANVNITGYYAEM
+166 AMSANVNITGYYTEM
-181 MYYKNLADRL
+181 MYYKNLADKL

-200 GDYKSCGEQYVK
+200 GDYKSYGEQYVK
-212 DKMSPEYRENMERL
+212 DKMSPEYKENMERL

-232 NFVEDISED
+232 NFVDNISED
-241 RKLNKNLINER
+241 RRLNKNLINEI

-272 DELMYYEQIKEFLGE
+272 DELMYYEQIKEFVG
-287 KKIVSL
+287 KKKVISL
-293 EKYAQYVQSS
+293 DKYLQYVYDN
-303 KKIDKKNSDKIA
+303 KKSTKKNNDKIA
-315 IIYGEGTILM
+315 IIYAEGTILM

-332 SDQLTPNVIVSEL
+332 SDQLTPNTIIAEL
-345 DKALKDKN
+345 DKALKNKN
-353 VKGIV
+353 IKGIV
-358 LRINSPGGSALASAI
+358 LRVNSPGGSALASAV

-379 EVNKVKPVYVSIGG
+379 EVDKVKPVYVSIGG
-393 VAASGGYYISANAKK
+393 IAASGGYYISADAKK
-408 IFADKESLTGSI
+408 IFADKGSLTGSI
-420 GVVSLIPNIKELV
+420 GVVSLIPNVKELV
-433 GKIDINVEELKKG
+433 EKIDINIEELKKG

-456 EVNKDKLD
+456 EVTKDKLD

-512 DEIGGIEATISGL
+512 DKIGGIEDTISNL

-532 SYNVIEISESLD
+532 HYDVIEISESLD

-549 KKYLPLMKISEK
+549 KKYIPLIEVNDKIQS
-561 IKSTFIEKELYFK
+561 IFVEKELYFK

>member
-1 MKFLK
+1 MKI
-6 FLKFLKKIIL
+6 LKFLKKIIL
-16 GTIFFVIKEIFS
+16 GTIFFITKEIFS

-36 LVILL
+36 LIIIL
-41 GIGGI
+41 GISGV
-46 VLNEFFQKNK
+46 VLNEFFKKDN
-56 IVIENESYIELDLA
+56 IIIENESYIEIDLA
-70 REFKEKNKNLPE
+70 REFREKTKNLPE
-82 ILKNEDI
+82 ILKNEDV

-119 NRGQIEELSEKLTSL
+119 NRGQIEELSKKIASL
-134 KEKNKIVYSYMTS
+134 KSNNKIIYSYMTS

-152 YSLAAK
+152 YSLATK
-158 SSEIFMPP
+158 SNEIFMPP
-166 AMSANVNITGYYAEM
+166 AMSANVNITGYYTEM
-181 MYYKNLADRL
+181 MYYKNLTDKL
-191 GIKVNVVHV
+191 GIKVNVIHV
-200 GDYKSCGEQYVK
+200 GDYKSYGEQYVK
-212 DKMSPEYRENMERL
+212 DKMSPEYKENMERL

-232 NFVEDISED
+232 NFVDNISED
-241 RKLNKNLINER
+241 RRLNKNLINER

-272 DELMYYEQIKEFLGE
+272 DELMYYEQIKEFVG
-287 KKIVSL
+287 KKKVISL
-293 EKYAQYVQSS
+293 DKYLQYVYDN
-303 KKIDKKNSDKIA
+303 KKSTKKNNDKIA
-315 IIYGEGTILM
+315 IIYAEGTILM

-332 SDQLTPNVIVSEL
+332 SDQLTPNTIIAEL
-345 DKALKDKN
+345 DKALKNKN
-353 VKGIV
+353 IKGIV
-358 LRINSPGGSALASAI
+358 LRVNSPGGSALASAV

-393 VAASGGYYISANAKK
+393 IAASGGYYISADAKK
-408 IFADKESLTGSI
+408 IFADKGSLTGSI
-420 GVVSLIPNIKELV
+420 GVVSLIPNVKELV
-433 GKIDINVEELKKG
+433 EKIDINIEELKKG

-456 EVNKDKLD
+456 EVTKDKLD

-512 DEIGGIEATISGL
+512 DEIGGIEDTISNL

-532 SYNVIEISESLD
+532 HYDVIEISESLD

-549 KKYLPLMKISEK
+549 KKYIPLIEVNDKIQS
-561 IKSTFIEKELYFK
+561 IFVEKELYFK

>member
-1 MKFLK
+1 MKILR
-6 FLKFLKKIIL
+6 FLKKIIL
-16 GTIFFVIKEIFS
+16 GTIFFITKEIFS

-36 LVILL
+36 LIIIL
-41 GIGGI
+41 GISGV
-46 VLNEFFQKNK
+46 VLNEFFKKDN
-56 IVIENESYIELDLA
+56 IIIENESYIEIDLA
-70 REFKEKNKNLPE
+70 REFREKTKNLPE
-82 ILKNEDI
+82 ILKNEDV

-119 NRGQIEELSEKLTSL
+119 NRGQIEELSKKITSL
-134 KEKNKIVYSYMTS
+134 KSNNKIIYSYMTS

-152 YSLAAK
+152 YSLATK
-158 SSEIFMPP
+158 SNEIFMPP
-166 AMSANVNITGYYAEM
+166 VMSANVNITGYYTEM
-181 MYYKNLADRL
+181 MYYKNLADKL
-191 GIKVNVVHV
+191 GIKVNVIHV
-200 GDYKSCGEQYVK
+200 GDYKSYGEQYVK
-212 DKMSPEYRENMERL
+212 DKMSPEYKENMERL

-232 NFVEDISED
+232 NFVDNISED
-241 RKLNKNLINER
+241 RRLNKNLINER

-272 DELMYYEQIKEFLGE
+272 DELMYYEQIKEFVG
-287 KKIVSL
+287 KKKVISL
-293 EKYAQYVQSS
+293 DKYLQYVYDN
-303 KKIDKKNSDKIA
+303 KKSTKKNNDKIA
-315 IIYGEGTILM
+315 IIYAEGTILM

-332 SDQLTPNVIVSEL
+332 SDQLTPNTIIAEL
-345 DKALKDKN
+345 DKALKNKN
-353 VKGIV
+353 IKGIV
-358 LRINSPGGSALASAI
+358 LRVNSPGGSALASAV

-379 EVNKVKPVYVSIGG
+379 EVDKVKPVYVSIGG
-393 VAASGGYYISANAKK
+393 IAASGGYYISADAKK
-408 IFADKESLTGSI
+408 IFADKGSLTGSI
-420 GVVSLIPNIKELV
+420 GVVSLIPNVKELIE
-433 GKIDINVEELKKG
+433 KIDINIEELKKG

-456 EVNKDKLD
+456 EVTKDKLD

-512 DEIGGIEATISGL
+512 DEIGGIEDTISNL

-532 SYNVIEISESLD
+532 HYDVIEISESLD

-549 KKYLPLMKISEK
+549 KKYIPLIEVNDKIQS
-561 IKSTFIEKELYFK
+561 IFVEKELYFK

>member
-1 MKFLK
+1 MKI
-6 FLKFLKKIIL
+6 LKFLKKIIL
-16 GTIFFVIKEIFS
+16 GTIFFITKEIFS

-36 LVILL
+36 LIIIL
-41 GIGGI
+41 GISGV
-46 VLNEFFQKNK
+46 VLNEFFKKDN
-56 IVIENESYIELDLA
+56 IIIENESYIEIDLA
-70 REFKEKNKNLPE
+70 REFREKTKNLPE
-82 ILKNEDI
+82 ILKNEDV

-119 NRGQIEELSEKLTSL
+119 NRGQIEELSKKIASL
-134 KEKNKIVYSYMTS
+134 KSNNKIIYSYMTS

-152 YSLAAK
+152 YSLASK
-158 SSEIFMPP
+158 SNEIFMPP
-166 AMSANVNITGYYAEM
+166 AMSANVNITGYYTEM
-181 MYYKNLADRL
+181 MYYKNLADKL
-191 GIKVNVVHV
+191 GIKVNVIHI
-200 GDYKSCGEQYVK
+200 GDYKSYGEQYVK
-212 DKMSPEYRENMERL
+212 DKMSPEYKENMERL

-232 NFVEDISED
+232 NFVDNISED
-241 RKLNKNLINER
+241 RRLNKNLINER

-272 DELMYYEQIKEFLGE
+272 DELMYYEQIKEFVG
-287 KKIVSL
+287 KKKVISL
-293 EKYAQYVQSS
+293 DKYLQYVYDN
-303 KKIDKKNSDKIA
+303 KKSTKKNNDKIA
-315 IIYGEGTILM
+315 IIYAEGTILM

-332 SDQLTPNVIVSEL
+332 SDQLTPNTIITEL
-345 DKALKDKN
+345 DKALKNKN
-353 VKGIV
+353 IKGIV
-358 LRINSPGGSALASAI
+358 LRVNSPGGSALASAV
-373 INNKIK
+373 INNKMK

-393 VAASGGYYISANAKK
+393 IAASGGYYISADAKK
-408 IFADKESLTGSI
+408 IFADKGSLTGSI
-420 GVVSLIPNIKELV
+420 GVVSLIPNVKELV
-433 GKIDINVEELKKG
+433 EKIDINIEELKKG

-456 EVNKDKLD
+456 EVTKDKLD

-512 DEIGGIEATISGL
+512 DKIGGIEDTISNL

-532 SYNVIEISESLD
+532 HYDVIEISESLD

-549 KKYLPLMKISEK
+549 KKYIPLIEVNDKIQS
-561 IKSTFIEKELYFK
+561 IFVEKELYFK

>member
-1 MKFLK
+1 MKILR
-6 FLKFLKKIIL
+6 FLKKIIL
-16 GTIFFVIKEIFS
+16 GTIFFITKEIFS

-36 LVILL
+36 LIIIL
-41 GIGGI
+41 GISGV
-46 VLNEFFQKNK
+46 VLNEFFKKDN
-56 IVIENESYIELDLA
+56 IIIENESYIEIDLA
-70 REFKEKNKNLPE
+70 REFREKTKNLPE
-82 ILKNEDI
+82 ILKNEDV

-119 NRGQIEELSEKLTSL
+119 NRGQIEELSKKIASL
-134 KEKNKIVYSYMTS
+134 KSNNKIIYSYMTS

-152 YSLAAK
+152 YSLATK
-158 SSEIFMPP
+158 SNEIFMPP
-166 AMSANVNITGYYAEM
+166 AMSANVNITGYYTEM
-181 MYYKNLADRL
+181 MYYKNLADKL

-200 GDYKSCGEQYVK
+200 GDYKSYGEQYVK
-212 DKMSPEYRENMERL
+212 DKMSPEYKENMERL

-232 NFVEDISED
+232 NFVDNISED
-241 RKLNKNLINER
+241 RRLNKNLINER

-258 MVSEPYQLKKLGMV
+258 IVSEPYQLKKLGMV
-272 DELMYYEQIKEFLGE
+272 DELMYYEQIKEFVG
-287 KKIVSL
+287 KKKVISL
-293 EKYAQYVQSS
+293 DKYLQYVYDN
-303 KKIDKKNSDKIA
+303 KKSTKKNNDKIA
-315 IIYGEGTILM
+315 IIYAEGTILM

-332 SDQLTPNVIVSEL
+332 SDQLTPNTIIAEL
-345 DKALKDKN
+345 DKALKNKN
-353 VKGIV
+353 IKGIV
-358 LRINSPGGSALASAI
+358 LRVNSPGGSALASAV

-379 EVNKVKPVYVSIGG
+379 EVDKVKPVYVSIGG
-393 VAASGGYYISANAKK
+393 IAASGGYYISADAKK
-408 IFADKESLTGSI
+408 IFADKGSLTGSI
-420 GVVSLIPNIKELV
+420 GVVSLIPNVKELV
-433 GKIDINVEELKKG
+433 EKIDINIEELKKG

-456 EVNKDKLD
+456 EVTKDKLD

-512 DEIGGIEATISGL
+512 DEIGGIEDTISNL

-532 SYNVIEISESLD
+532 HYDIIEISESLD

-549 KKYLPLMKISEK
+549 KKYIPLIEVNDKIQS
-561 IKSTFIEKELYFK
+561 IFVEKELYFK